1 MPFLIDFKC
10 NTNLAIMHIIVE
22 IHQENA
28 IHRDLHSG
36 NVLYSPRTFNWYIS
50 DLGFCGPVDK
60 PLNSIYGNLPYI
72 APEVIVNKEYT
83 YASDIY
89 SIGILMWEISSG
101 QPPYINYEHDY
112 YLVLRI
118 ISGMRPKFVPGTPE
132 EYKTLMQLCLDADQ
146 SKRPDIS
153 SVSKQI
159 KEMLLQ
165 FKDGRQ
171 INNSSNNTHLQVNN
185 TVLDYADGNTLQK
198 YLKNNSNQL
207 TWYDKYN
214 LALQLAH
221 AVTCLHNVGIV
232 HRDLNSD
239 IVCVHQ
245 KSIKLVNL
253 GHLKRIEEIQ
263 EQPEL
268 QKKHDVNRV
277 GLILQE
283 ISSGEKIII
292 KDISEDLRR
301 AKNVSEEYIKVYTE
315 CLDDNP
321 PDINEVFT
329 KLKAI
334 ISKNFQIILSE
345 NNLSIIIIGEIVDL
359 IYKEVNNG
367 TKFKVINQHIV
378 DHINNF
384 NKKIN
389 LQKIFNWL
397 ICNQNSSNYIFLL
410 GYFNFSE
417 IKTIQSIE
425 NMEIAFNLL
434 MNASE
439 QNNKL
444 AHYYVGKCFQYGY
457 GTVNDDK
464 LAFNYYNKVAEEFA
478 SGQYKIGNFYYNGIG
493 IEKNLEKA
501 FYWYQKSAK
510 KGHYKAQYKLAFIYE
525 NGSRIDKDR
534 DAID

>member
-1 MPFLIDFKC
+1 MDMDLRKYLQQNHKKLTWKNRIEIIF
-10 NTNLAIMHIIVE
+10 HIINALYR

-171 INNSSNNTHLQVNN
+171 INNSSNNTHLQTNFADSPFSIDIPPTIFFKDYHNMQISTIKFGEDLIIKSKNFKSNNNKELQVNN
-185 TVLDYADGNTLQK
+185 NNDNDQYMPYENIYNKYMWINWIEEAISKKIIKKFEYNKFRNIESIESCHSYIKVSRANWKDSRYTLIL
-198 YLKNNSNQL
+198 YEEFNNETAKKIFN
-207 TWYDKYN
+207 
-214 LALQLAH
+214 
-221 AVTCLHNVGIV
+221 G
-232 HRDLNSD
+232 NSD

-321 PDINEVFT
+321 PDINE
-329 KLKAI
+329 
-334 ISKNFQIILSE
+334 
-345 NNLSIIIIGEIVDL
+345 
-359 IYKEVNNG
+359 
-367 TKFKVINQHIV
+367 
-378 DHINNF
+378 
-384 NKKIN
+384 
-389 LQKIFNWL
+389 
-397 ICNQNSSNYIFLL
+397 
-410 GYFNFSE
+410 
-417 IKTIQSIE
+417 
-425 NMEIAFNLL
+425 
-434 MNASE
+434 
-439 QNNKL
+439 
-444 AHYYVGKCFQYGY
+444 
-457 GTVNDDK
+457 
-464 LAFNYYNKVAEEFA
+464 
-478 SGQYKIGNFYYNGIG
+478 
-493 IEKNLEKA
+493 
-501 FYWYQKSAK
+501 
-510 KGHYKAQYKLAFIYE
+510 
-525 NGSRIDKDR
+525 
-534 DAID
+534 